1 MSLKTDFFQFFQQRP
16 DVKLNRKVFVFILCL
31 VISSISWIQINL
43 SKVHTDNVLVKFNFI
58 NLPKIKFSPSVITD
72 TLLVEVEADGYAL
85 LKYKMKDVQ
94 IDFKK
99 LKKDGGSGSFD
110 FLPNNY
116 IKTISKQMGDN
127 YKVVRALIDTVQLKP
142 TFVK

>member
-43 SKVHTDNVLVKFNFI
+43 SKEHTDNVPVKFSFV
-58 NLPKIKFSPSVITD
+58 NLPKPKFSSPVIAD
-72 TLLVEVEADGYAL
+72 TLLLEVEADGYAL
-85 LKYKMKDVQ
+85 LKYKMKEVQ

-99 LKKDGGSGSFD
+99 LKKDAGSGSFD

-127 YKVVRALIDTVQLKP
+127 YKVVRALMDTVQLKP
-142 TFVK
+142 TLVK